1 MDASV
6 ALAGVTS
13 VLRRT
18 TAAKALYIAWQPQL
32 CVACA
37 ATPAARASLFFG
49 NLATTVLALLRAF
62 HIALRRSTRTHGN
75 RPWHSFEYIDVS

>member
-1 MDASV
+1 MYASV

-37 ATPAARASLFFG
+37 APPAAGVFFG

-62 HIALRRSTRTHGN
+62 HLALRRSTRTHGN

>member
-1 MDASV
+1 MYASV
-6 ALAGVTS
+6 ALGWRDLCLASNDCCQG
-13 VLRRT
+13 
-18 TAAKALYIAWQPQL
+18 LYIAWQPQL
-32 CVACA
+32 CFAGA
-37 ATPAARASLFFG
+37 AHQPLCLFFG

>member
-18 TAAKALYIAWQPQL
+18 TAAKALYLAWSTTAL
-32 CVACA
+32 RR
-37 ATPAARASLFFG
+37 PAAPPAAGASLFFG
-49 NLATTVLALLRAF
+49 NLATTVLALRRAF